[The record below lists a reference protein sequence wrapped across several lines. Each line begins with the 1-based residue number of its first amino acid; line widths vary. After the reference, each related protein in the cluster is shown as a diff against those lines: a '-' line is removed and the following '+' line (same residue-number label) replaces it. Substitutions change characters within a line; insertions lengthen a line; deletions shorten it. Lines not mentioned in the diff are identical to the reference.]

1 MPSNQGFDTFKDFK
15 KTFGAAG
22 DGKEWHHVVEQ
33 SQIKK
38 SGFSPQ
44 SIHNSSNMI
53 SLDKS
58 IHRKI
63 TGHYNT
69 KKFAFTNG
77 LSVRDWLALQSFEE
91 QYDYGIKILKK
102 FGALK

>member
-1 MPSNQGFDTFKDFK
+1 
-15 KTFGAAG
+15 
-22 DGKEWHHVVEQ
+22 
-33 SQIKK
+33 
-38 SGFSPQ
+38 
-44 SIHNSSNMI
+44 MI

-58 IHRKI
+58 THRKI